1 MNMLIQNHSVSVKSC
16 GIFYA
21 VSRSRTRQYIE
32 RQHPAEIIH
41 QHIQWFS
48 GNRLCDLNLN
58 VISFNH
64 INLRRNGLISS
75 SLIN

>member
-1 MNMLIQNHSVSVKSC
+1 MLLVVHEPDSTSNVNVLQRLFNN
-16 GIFYA
+16 
-21 VSRSRTRQYIE
+21 T
-32 RQHPAEIIH
+32 
-41 QHIQWFS
+41 FS
-48 GNRLCDLNLN
+48 GSREIGYVIYTLN

>member
-1 MNMLIQNHSVSVKSC
+1 MLLVVHEPDSN
-16 GIFYA
+16 
-21 VSRSRTRQYIE
+21 IE
-32 RQHPAEIIH
+32 RQRPAEIIH

-48 GNRLCDLNLN
+48 GNRLCDLILN

>member
-1 MNMLIQNHSVSVKSC
+1 MLLVVHEPDSTSNVNVL
-16 GIFYA
+16 
-21 VSRSRTRQYIE
+21 
-32 RQHPAEIIH
+32 AEIIH